1 MAKDMITLSGMK
13 PFEDIDIVFSG
24 MRPGEKLFEE
34 LETVGEHI
42 AKTRH
47 PKIFIG
53 KIRPYPPEE
62 IEAALAELR
71 ELAVDGR
78 DGEIP
83 RYLGKL
89 LPEARLTVTEE
100 VRR

>member
-1 MAKDMITLSGMK
+1 
-13 PFEDIDIVFSG
+13 
-24 MRPGEKLFEE
+24 
-34 LETVGEHI
+34 
-42 AKTRH
+42 
-47 PKIFIG
+47 
-53 KIRPYPPEE
+53 
-62 IEAALAELR
+62 
-71 ELAVDGR
+71 VDGR